1 MNVER
6 RYMVYGIG
14 NGIVDR
20 QVKVTDAELQALQLG
35 KGRMELADAR
45 EQAGILAHLGD
56 REGELHAGG
65 SAANTIVGIAQMGG
79 RAAYACSLAE
89 DAAGQH
95 YRSEFARLGIRL
107 TGTGK
112 PGGTTGLCL
121 VLVTP
126 DGERTMRTSLGA
138 SAQLCPDDID
148 AATVAAAQWV
158 YLEGYLLA
166 GEATRTASFH
176 AMDLARRHGTR
187 IAFSFSDRFVVEAF
201 GGDVKEIVSSYA
213 DLIFANESEAEAYTG
228 MSDPQA
234 SLAAL
239 LGECAN
245 ACVTCSERG
254 SYVHLNGEQHYVP
267 ALKTRAVDMTGAG
280 DIYAAGVLYG
290 ISSCAAPERA
300 ARMGARV
307 AYDVVRQMGARLE
320 GDLTGVARGILCR
333 APSS

>member
-1 MNVER
+1 MGIER

-20 QVKVTDAELQALQLG
+20 QVKVTDDELQALQLS
-35 KGRMELADAR
+35 KGRMELTDPQ
-45 EQAGILAHLGD
+45 EQAGILAYLGE

-65 SAANTIVGIAQMGG
+65 SAANTIVGVAQMGG
-79 RAAYACSLAE
+79 SAAYACSLAE

-95 YRSEFARLGIRL
+95 YRSEFADLGIRL

-112 PGGTTGLCL
+112 PDDPTGLCL

-126 DGERTMRTSLGA
+126 DGERTMKTCLGA
-138 SAQLCPDDID
+138 SAQLGPDDVD
-148 AATVAAAQWV
+148 EATVAASQWV

-166 GEATRTASFH
+166 GETTRAASFH
-176 AMDLARRHGTR
+176 AMDLARRHGSR

-201 GGDVKEIVSSYA
+201 GDDLKRIVSTYA
-213 DLIFANESEAEAYTG
+213 DLVFANESEAEAYTG
-228 MSDPQA
+228 GRDPQA

-239 LGECAN
+239 RRECAN
-245 ACVTCSERG
+245 VCVTCSERG
-254 SYVHLNGEQHYVP
+254 SYVHLNGEGHYVP
-267 ALKTRAVDMTGAG
+267 ALKTQALDMTGAG

-290 ISSCAAPERA
+290 MASGAAPERA
-300 ARMGARV
+300 AHLGARV

-320 GDLTGVARGILCR
+320 GDLGGVAKDILFG
-333 APSS
+333 ATSS

>member
-1 MNVER
+1 MGVER

-20 QVKVTDAELQALQLG
+20 QVRLSDDELQSLG
-35 KGRMELADAR
+35 LSKGRMELTDAG

-65 SAANTIVGIAQMGG
+65 SAANTIAGIAQMGG
-79 RAAYACSLAE
+79 KVAYACSLAE
-89 DAAGQH
+89 DDAGQH
-95 YRSEFARLGIRL
+95 YRSDFAQLGIHL
-107 TGTGK
+107 TGSSK
-112 PGGTTGLCL
+112 ADDTTGLCL

-126 DGERTMRTSLGA
+126 DGERTMKTCLGA
-138 SAQLCPDDID
+138 SALLCPDDVD
-148 AATVAAAQWV
+148 EATVAASEWV

-166 GEATRTASFH
+166 GDATRAASFH
-176 AMDLARRHGTR
+176 AMDLAKRHDTR
-187 IAFSFSDRFVVEAF
+187 IAISFSDRFVVEAF
-201 GGDVKEIVSSYA
+201 GADLKTIVSSYA
-213 DLIFANESEAEAYTG
+213 DLVFANESEAESYTG
-228 MSDPQA
+228 VADPQA

-239 LGECAN
+239 LNDCAA

-267 ALKTRAVDMTGAG
+267 AQATRAVDMTGAG

-290 ISSCAAPERA
+290 ISSGAAPERA
-300 ARMGARV
+300 ARLGARV

-320 GDLTGVARGILCR
+320 GDLTGIAAEIL
-333 APSS
+333 SGS

>member
-1 MNVER
+1 MDITR

-20 QVKVTDAELQALQLG
+20 QVKVTDAELQALLLS
-35 KGRMELADAR
+35 KGRMELTDPQ

-79 RAAYACSLAE
+79 SAAYACSLAE

-95 YRSEFARLGIRL
+95 YRSEFADLGIRL
-107 TGTGK
+107 TGAGK
-112 PGGTTGLCL
+112 PDEPTGLCL

-126 DGERTMRTSLGA
+126 DGERTMKTCLGA
-138 SAQLCPDDID
+138 SAQLGPEDID
-148 AATVAAAQWV
+148 EATVAASQWV

-166 GEATRTASFH
+166 GETTRAASFH
-176 AMDLARRHGTR
+176 AMDLARRHGSR

-201 GGDVKEIVSSYA
+201 GDDLKRIVSTYA
-213 DLIFANESEAEAYTG
+213 DLVFANESEAEAYTG
-228 MSDPQA
+228 VRDPQA

-239 LGECAN
+239 RRECAN
-245 ACVTCSERG
+245 VCVTCSERG
-254 SYVHLNGEQHYVP
+254 SYVHLNGEEHYVP
-267 ALKTRAVDMTGAG
+267 ALKTQALDMTGAG

-290 ISSCAAPERA
+290 LSSGAAPERA
-300 ARMGARV
+300 ARLGARV

-320 GDLTGVARGILCR
+320 GDLTHLASDIL
-333 APSS
+333 SGS

>member
-1 MNVER
+1 MSVER

-20 QVKVTDAELQALQLG
+20 QVKATDAELLALHLG
-35 KGRMELADAR
+35 KGRMELADAQ
-45 EQAGILAHLGD
+45 EQADILAYLGD

-95 YRSEFARLGIRL
+95 YRSEFADLGIRL

-112 PGGTTGLCL
+112 PDDPTGLCL

-126 DGERTMRTSLGA
+126 DGERTMKTCLGA
-138 SAQLCPDDID
+138 SAQLGPEDID
-148 AATVAAAQWV
+148 EATVAASQWV

-166 GEATRTASFH
+166 GETTRAASFH
-176 AMDLARRHGTR
+176 AMDLARRHGSR

-201 GGDVKEIVSSYA
+201 GDDLKRIVSTYA
-213 DLIFANESEAEAYTG
+213 DLVFANESEAEAYTG
-228 MSDPQA
+228 AGGPQA

-239 LGECAN
+239 LNECAN

-254 SYVHLNGEQHYVP
+254 SYVHLNGEGHYVP
-267 ALKTRAVDMTGAG
+267 ALKTQAVDMTGAG

-290 ISSCAAPERA
+290 LSSGAAPERA
-300 ARMGARV
+300 ARLGARV

-320 GDLTGVARGILCR
+320 GDLTRLASDVLNG
-333 APSS
+333 S

>member
-1 MNVER
+1 MSVER

-20 QVKVTDAELQALQLG
+20 QVKATDAELLDLRLS
-35 KGRMELADAR
+35 KGRMELADAQ
-45 EQAGILAHLGD
+45 EQAGILAYLGD

-79 RAAYACSLAE
+79 RAVYACSLAE

-95 YRSEFARLGIRL
+95 YRSEFADLGIRL

-112 PGGTTGLCL
+112 PDDPTGLCL

-126 DGERTMRTSLGA
+126 DGERTMKTCLGA
-138 SAQLCPDDID
+138 SAQLGPEDID
-148 AATVAAAQWV
+148 EATVAASQWV

-166 GEATRTASFH
+166 GETTRAASFH
-176 AMDLARRHGTR
+176 AMDLARRHGSR

-201 GGDVKEIVSSYA
+201 GDDLKRIVSTYA
-213 DLIFANESEAEAYTG
+213 DLVFANESEAEAYTG
-228 MSDPQA
+228 AGGPQA

-239 LGECAN
+239 LNECAN

-254 SYVHLNGEQHYVP
+254 SYVHLNGEGHYVP
-267 ALKTRAVDMTGAG
+267 ALKTQAVDMTGAG

-290 ISSCAAPERA
+290 LSSGAAPERA
-300 ARMGARV
+300 ARLGARV

-320 GDLTGVARGILCR
+320 GDLNRLASDILNG
-333 APSS
+333 S

>member
-1 MNVER
+1 MSVER

-20 QVKVTDAELQALQLG
+20 QVRVTDAELQALQLG
-35 KGRMELADAR
+35 KGRMELTDPQGQAD
-45 EQAGILAHLGD
+45 ILAHLGD

-79 RAAYACSLAE
+79 SAAYACSLAE

-95 YRSEFARLGIRL
+95 YRSEFADLGIHL
-107 TGTGK
+107 TGAGK
-112 PGGTTGLCL
+112 PDDPTGLCL

-126 DGERTMRTSLGA
+126 DGERTMKTSLGA
-138 SAQLCPDDID
+138 SAQLGPEDID
-148 AATVAAAQWV
+148 EATVATSQWV

-166 GEATRTASFH
+166 GETTRAASFH
-176 AMDLARRHGTR
+176 AMDLARQHGSR

-201 GGDVKEIVSSYA
+201 GDDLKRIVSTYA
-213 DLIFANESEAEAYTG
+213 DLVFANESEAEAYTG
-228 MSDPQA
+228 VRDPQA

-239 LGECAN
+239 RRECAN
-245 ACVTCSERG
+245 VCVTCSERG
-254 SYVHLNGEQHYVP
+254 SYVHLNGEGHYVP
-267 ALKTRAVDMTGAG
+267 ALKTQAVDMTGAG

-290 ISSCAAPERA
+290 LSSGAAPERA
-300 ARMGARV
+300 ARLGARV

-320 GDLTGVARGILCR
+320 GDLGGVAKDIL
-333 APSS
+333 AGS

>member
-1 MNVER
+1 MGVER

-20 QVKVTDAELQALQLG
+20 QVKVTDDELQALGLS
-35 KGRMELADAR
+35 KGRMELAAAA
-45 EQAGILAHLGD
+45 EQDGILAHLGH
-56 REGELHAGG
+56 REGEPHAGG

-79 RAAYACSLAE
+79 SAAYACSLAE
-89 DAAGQH
+89 DEAGRH
-95 YRSEFARLGIRL
+95 YRADFSQLGIHL

-112 PGGTTGLCL
+112 PHDTTGLCL

-126 DGERTMRTSLGA
+126 DGERTMKTCLGA
-138 SAQLCPDDID
+138 SALLCPEDID
-148 AATVAAAQWV
+148 EATLAASEWV

-166 GEATRTASFH
+166 GDATRSATFH

-201 GGDVKEIVSSYA
+201 AEDLKAIVSSYA
-213 DLIFANESEAEAYTG
+213 DLVFANESEAEAYTG
-228 MSDPQA
+228 IADPQG
-234 SLAAL
+234 SLSAL
-239 LGECAN
+239 LQECAS

-267 ALKTRAVDMTGAG
+267 ALETRAVDMTGAG

-290 ISSCAAPERA
+290 VSSGAPPDRA
-300 ARMGARV
+300 GRLGARV
-307 AYDVVRQMGARLE
+307 AYDVVRQMGARLQ
-320 GDLTGVARGILCR
+320 GDLTGIADDIL
-333 APSS
+333 SGS

>member
-1 MNVER
+1 MSVER

-20 QVKVTDAELQALQLG
+20 QVKATDAELLDLQLS
-35 KGRMELADAR
+35 KGRMELADAQ
-45 EQAGILAHLGD
+45 EQAGILAYLGD

-95 YRSEFARLGIRL
+95 YRSEFADLGIRL

-112 PGGTTGLCL
+112 PDDPTGLCL

-126 DGERTMRTSLGA
+126 DGERTMKTCLGA
-138 SAQLCPDDID
+138 SAQLGPEDID
-148 AATVAAAQWV
+148 EATVAASQWV

-166 GEATRTASFH
+166 GETTRAASFH
-176 AMDLARRHGTR
+176 AMDLARRHGSR

-201 GGDVKEIVSSYA
+201 GDDLKRIVSTYA
-213 DLIFANESEAEAYTG
+213 DLVFANESEAEAYTG
-228 MSDPQA
+228 ASDPQA

-239 LGECAN
+239 RRECAN

-254 SYVHLNGEQHYVP
+254 SYVHLNGEGHYVP
-267 ALKTRAVDMTGAG
+267 ALKTQAVDMTGAG

-290 ISSCAAPERA
+290 LSSGAAPERA
-300 ARMGARV
+300 ARLGARV

-320 GDLTGVARGILCR
+320 GDLTRLASDILNG
-333 APSS
+333 S

>member
-1 MNVER
+1 MSVER

-20 QVKVTDAELQALQLG
+20 QVKATDAELLDLRLS
-35 KGRMELADAR
+35 KGRMELADAQ
-45 EQAGILAHLGD
+45 EQAGILAYLGD

-95 YRSEFARLGIRL
+95 YRSEFADLGIRL

-112 PGGTTGLCL
+112 PDDPTGLCL

-126 DGERTMRTSLGA
+126 DGERTMKTCLGA
-138 SAQLCPDDID
+138 SAQLGPEDID
-148 AATVAAAQWV
+148 EATVAASQWV

-166 GEATRTASFH
+166 GETTRAASFH
-176 AMDLARRHGTR
+176 AMDLARRHGSR

-201 GGDVKEIVSSYA
+201 GDDLKRIVSTYA
-213 DLIFANESEAEAYTG
+213 DLVFANESEAEAYTG
-228 MSDPQA
+228 AGGPQA

-239 LGECAN
+239 RNVSAP
-245 ACVTCSERG
+245 T
-254 SYVHLNGEQHYVP
+254 P
-267 ALKTRAVDMTGAG
+267 A
-280 DIYAAGVLYG
+280 
-290 ISSCAAPERA
+290 
-300 ARMGARV
+300 
-307 AYDVVRQMGARLE
+307 
-320 GDLTGVARGILCR
+320 
-333 APSS
+333 

>member
-1 MNVER
+1 MSVER

-20 QVKVTDAELQALQLG
+20 QVKATDAELLDLQLS
-35 KGRMELADAR
+35 KGRMELADAQ
-45 EQAGILAHLGD
+45 EQAGILAYLGD

-95 YRSEFARLGIRL
+95 YRSEFADLGIRL

-112 PGGTTGLCL
+112 PDDPTGLCL

-126 DGERTMRTSLGA
+126 DGERTMKTCLGA
-138 SAQLCPDDID
+138 SAQLGPEDID
-148 AATVAAAQWV
+148 EATVAASQWV

-166 GEATRTASFH
+166 GETTRAASFH
-176 AMDLARRHGTR
+176 AMDLARRHGSR

-201 GGDVKEIVSSYA
+201 GDDLKRIVSTYA
-213 DLIFANESEAEAYTG
+213 DLVFANESEAEAYTG
-228 MSDPQA
+228 AGGPQA

-239 LGECAN
+239 LNECAN

-254 SYVHLNGEQHYVP
+254 SYVHLNGEGHYVP
-267 ALKTRAVDMTGAG
+267 ALKTQAVDMTGAG

-290 ISSCAAPERA
+290 LSSGAAPERA
-300 ARMGARV
+300 ARLGARV

-320 GDLTGVARGILCR
+320 GDLTRLASDVLNG
-333 APSS
+333 S

>member
-1 MNVER
+1 MSVAR

-20 QVKVTDAELQALQLG
+20 QVKVTDGELQALQLS
-35 KGRMELADAR
+35 KGRMELTEAR

-79 RAAYACSLAE
+79 QAAYACSLAE
-89 DAAGQH
+89 DDAGQH
-95 YRSEFARLGIRL
+95 YRSEFAQLGIHL
-107 TGTGK
+107 TGTDK
-112 PGGTTGLCL
+112 PDDTTGLCL

-126 DGERTMRTSLGA
+126 DGERTMKTCLGA
-138 SAQLCPDDID
+138 SAQLGPDDVD
-148 AATVAAAQWV
+148 EATVAASQWV

-166 GEATRTASFH
+166 GEATRAASFH

-201 GGDVKEIVSSYA
+201 GDDLKKIVSTYA

-228 MSDPQA
+228 VSDPQA

-245 ACVTCSERG
+245 VCVTCSERG
-254 SYVHLNGEQHYVP
+254 SYVHLNGERHYVP
-267 ALKTRAVDMTGAG
+267 ALKTQAVDMTGAG

-290 ISSCAAPERA
+290 ISSGAAPERA
-300 ARMGARV
+300 ARLGARV

-320 GDLTGVARGILCR
+320 GDLTGIAEGILSGT
-333 APSS
+333 ASS

>member
-1 MNVER
+1 MRIER

-20 QVKVTDAELQALQLG
+20 QVKVTDGELQALGLG
-35 KGRMELADAR
+35 KGRMELAEAR
-45 EQAGILAHLGD
+45 EQAGILERLGD

-89 DAAGQH
+89 DDAGRH
-95 YRSEFARLGIRL
+95 YRSEFAQLGIHL
-107 TGTGK
+107 TGAGK
-112 PGGTTGLCL
+112 PDDTTGLCL

-126 DGERTMRTSLGA
+126 DGERTMKTCLGA
-138 SAQLCPDDID
+138 SALLGPEDVDE
-148 AATVAAAQWV
+148 ATVAASEWV

-166 GEATRTASFH
+166 GDATRAAAFH
-176 AMDLARRHGTR
+176 AMELARRHGAR
-187 IAFSFSDRFVVEAF
+187 IALSFSDRFVVEAF
-201 GGDVKEIVSSYA
+201 GDDLKAIVSSYA
-213 DLIFANESEAEAYTG
+213 DLVFANESEAEAYTG
-228 MSDPQA
+228 IADPQA

-239 LGECAN
+239 LDECAS

-267 ALKTRAVDMTGAG
+267 ALQTRAVDMTGAG

-290 ISSCAAPERA
+290 ISSGAAPERA
-300 ARMGARV
+300 ARLGARV
-307 AYDVVRQMGARLE
+307 AYDVVCQMGARLH
-320 GDLTGVARGILCR
+320 GDLTGVAGEILS
-333 APSS
+333 AS

>member
-1 MNVER
+1 MSVER

-20 QVKVTDAELQALQLG
+20 QVKATDAELLALQLS
-35 KGRMELADAR
+35 KGRMELADAQ
-45 EQAGILAHLGD
+45 EQAGILAYLGD

-79 RAAYACSLAE
+79 SAAYACSLAE
-89 DAAGQH
+89 DDAGRH
-95 YRSEFARLGIRL
+95 YRSEFADLGIRL
-107 TGTGK
+107 TGAGK
-112 PGGTTGLCL
+112 PDDPTGLCL

-126 DGERTMRTSLGA
+126 DGERTMKTCLGA
-138 SAQLCPDDID
+138 SAQLGPEDID
-148 AATVAAAQWV
+148 EATVAASQWV

-166 GEATRTASFH
+166 GETTRAASFH
-176 AMDLARRHGTR
+176 AMDLARRHGSR

-201 GGDVKEIVSSYA
+201 GDDLKRIVSTYA
-213 DLIFANESEAEAYTG
+213 DLVFANESEAEAYTG
-228 MSDPQA
+228 ASDPQA

-239 LGECAN
+239 RRECAN

-254 SYVHLNGEQHYVP
+254 SYVHLNGEGHYVP
-267 ALKTRAVDMTGAG
+267 ALKTQAVDMTGAG

-290 ISSCAAPERA
+290 LSSGAAPERA
-300 ARMGARV
+300 ARLGARV

-320 GDLTGVARGILCR
+320 GDLTRLASDILNG
-333 APSS
+333 S

>member
-1 MNVER
+1 MSVER

-20 QVKVTDAELQALQLG
+20 QVKATDAELLALQLG
-35 KGRMELADAR
+35 KGRMELADAQ
-45 EQAGILAHLGD
+45 EQAGILAYLGD

-95 YRSEFARLGIRL
+95 YRSEFADLGIRL

-112 PGGTTGLCL
+112 PDDLTGLCL

-126 DGERTMRTSLGA
+126 DGERTMKTCLGA
-138 SAQLCPDDID
+138 SAQLGPEDID
-148 AATVAAAQWV
+148 EATVAASQWV

-166 GEATRTASFH
+166 GETTRAASFH
-176 AMDLARRHGTR
+176 AMDLARRHGSR

-201 GGDVKEIVSSYA
+201 GDDLKRIVSTYA
-213 DLIFANESEAEAYTG
+213 DLVFANESEAEAYTG
-228 MSDPQA
+228 ASDPQA
-234 SLAAL
+234 ALAAL
-239 LGECAN
+239 LNECAN

-254 SYVHLNGEQHYVP
+254 SYVHLNGEGHYVP
-267 ALKTRAVDMTGAG
+267 ALKTQAVDMTGAG

-290 ISSCAAPERA
+290 LSSGAAPERA
-300 ARMGARV
+300 ARLGARV

-320 GDLTGVARGILCR
+320 GDLTRLASDILNG
-333 APSS
+333 S